1 MNYRRKQKITIVVVL
16 ILLIASMIYID
27 FRVKASLLELAR
39 TQAEKRTMEIVTQ
52 AVLDNVVK
60 GTEYKDVIYVHKD
73 DQGRIV
79 MLQANTVILNQMMAK
94 TTKAVLQEF
103 KSADNGQISIPMGQI
118 TSISLLAGSGPRF
131 KVKVIPANQI
141 FVAVD
146 DKFEQAG
153 INQTRHRIYMKVET
167 RIVMAVP
174 FMKEELKVVTT
185 IPMAETIIVG
195 EVPQTYVNFNG
206 SSNML
211 YPFIKNN
218 EP

>member
-16 ILLIASMIYID
+16 ILLISSMIYID

>member
-1 MNYRRKQKITIVVVL
+1 MNYRRKQIITILVIL
-16 ILLIASMIYID
+16 IFLISSMIFID

-52 AVLDNVVK
+52 AVLDHVVK
-60 GTEYKDVIYVHKD
+60 GTEYKDIIYVHKD

-79 MLQANTVILNQMMAK
+79 MLQANTIILNQMMAK
-94 TTKAVLQEF
+94 TTKAVLQGF
-103 KSADNGQISIPMGQI
+103 NNANNGQIGIPMGQI
-118 TSISLLAGSGPRF
+118 TGISLLAGSGPRF
-131 KVKVIPANQI
+131 KIKVIPANQI
-141 FVAVD
+141 YVAVD

-174 FMKEELKVVTT
+174 FMKKELKVVTT

-211 YPFIKNN
+211 YPFVKNS

>member
-1 MNYRRKQKITIVVVL
+1 MNYRRKQIITIVVIL
-16 ILLIASMIYID
+16 IFLISSMIFID

-52 AVLDNVVK
+52 AVLDHVVK
-60 GTEYKDVIYVHKD
+60 GTEYKDIIYVHKD

-94 TTKAVLQEF
+94 TTKAVLQGF
-103 KSADNGQISIPMGQI
+103 NSANNGQIGIPMGQI
-118 TSISLLAGSGPRF
+118 TGISLLAGSGPRF
-131 KVKVIPANQI
+131 KIKVIPANQI
-141 FVAVD
+141 YVAVD

-174 FMKEELKVVTT
+174 FMKKELKVVTT

-211 YPFIKNN
+211 YPFVKNS

>member
-16 ILLIASMIYID
+16 ILLISSMIYID

-211 YPFIKNN
+211 YPFVKNN